1 MNYIIF
7 DLEWNQSPS
16 GKTYS
21 NKNLPFE
28 IVEIGAVKLN
38 SCFKEVGRFSELVRP
53 RVYKNI
59 NYIIGN
65 IIHIRE
71 EELKK
76 ARPFKEVM
84 ESFLQ
89 FCGTNYI
96 FCTWGNLDLLELQR
110 NMKYFGMKPLSEGPI
125 CFIDVQKVFA
135 LQTEGKKY
143 QHTLEYAVDYCRIK
157 KDVSFHRAFAD
168 AYYTSRILSRIKR
181 KYRKKLS
188 FDTYC
193 IPQSK
198 EEEVRITF
206 DSYYKYI
213 SRGFTRPKD
222 ILIGCVA
229 QFTVM
234 PLLAFALGKIFGLD
248 AALLAGVI
256 LVGTCPG
263 GTSSN
268 VITYLSKGDVAL
280 SVGMTSVNTLL
291 APLLTPAITYL
302 LLRTTVTVD
311 PISMFLSIIKVV
323 IIPIALGFII
333 NKLFGKVTQKLV
345 KVLPT
350 ISVIAICLI
359 VAAVVSHNS
368 EKIMTTGLVVF
379 AVVILHNL
387 LGYACGFGIGRL
399 LHMSVP
405 KTKAISIEI
414 GMQNSGLATSL
425 AGTAFPD
432 LAMATV
438 PGAIFSV
445 WHNISGAI
453 LANVYNRWTEKNET
467 K

>member
-1 MNYIIF
+1 MKTLEKISDFFGKYMAFIVLIVAALALFAPDTCLWVQTSWVNY
-7 DLEWNQSPS
+7 L
-16 GKTYS
+16 
-21 NKNLPFE
+21 LM
-28 IVEIGAVKLN
+28 IV
-38 SCFKEVGRFSELVRP
+38 
-53 RVYKNI
+53 
-59 NYIIGN
+59 
-65 IIHIRE
+65 
-71 EELKK
+71 
-76 ARPFKEVM
+76 M
-84 ESFLQ
+84 
-89 FCGTNYI
+89 
-96 FCTWGNLDLLELQR
+96 
-110 NMKYFGMKPLSEGPI
+110 FGMGL
-125 CFIDVQKVFA
+125 
-135 LQTEGKKY
+135 
-143 QHTLEYAVDYCRIK
+143 TL
-157 KDVSFHRAFAD
+157 
-168 AYYTSRILSRIKR
+168 
-181 KYRKKLS
+181 KLED
-188 FDTYC
+188 F
-193 IPQSK
+193 K
-198 EEEVRITF
+198 LV
-206 DSYYKYI
+206 
-213 SRGFTRPKD
+213 FTRPKD

-453 LANVYNRWTEKNET
+453 LANIYNRWTEKSET